1 MNSLAPLL
9 NHIVK
14 FYTDTPRYS
23 LHALL
28 RLIYGRDWWQYI
40 YNKEQLY
47 HKLNKIKYSL
57 RDILLYIPIIKGNRL
72 IVRTPIPHFIIICN
86 YLDSENLDT
95 IKTDVINILY
105 NEVYTKYLRISH
117 DDIVVDVGAH
127 IGIFTLYAARMG
139 KMVIAVEPE
148 PRNYKWLFINT
159 RLNNIKNAKLLNI
172 ALSDF
177 DGEAYLY
184 VSSISTE
191 HTLLPNVTTSTKDVV
206 GSVLVPV
213 RRLDS
218 VLREYVDEDDEL
230 FIKVDVE
237 GAELN
242 VLRGFSL
249 RNPVKFSI
257 AAYHYPEEY
266 RLIYKY
272 LRKMGFTAVVKYWG
286 GEPYVYAWRPAKR

>member
-1 MNSLAPLL
+1 VA
-9 NHIVK
+9 I
-14 FYTDTPRYS
+14 
-23 LHALL
+23 
-28 RLIYGRDWWQYI
+28 YI
-40 YNKEQLY
+40 YNKKQLY

-57 RDILLYIPIIKGNRL
+57 RDILIYIPTSKNNML
-72 IVRTPIPHFIIICN
+72 IARIPILHSIIICD
-86 YLDSENLDT
+86 YLNSENLNI
-95 IKTDVINILY
+95 IKTNIIDLLY
-105 NEVYTKYLRISH
+105 DEVYTKYLRISH
-117 DDIVVDVGAH
+117 NDIVVDVGAH

-159 RLNNIKNAKLLNI
+159 HLNNIKNAKLLNI

-177 DGEAYLY
+177 DGEAKLY
-184 VSSISTE
+184 VSSISTD
-191 HTLLPNVTTSTKDVV
+191 HTLLPNVTTKTKDII

-237 GAELN
+237 GSELN

-249 RNPVKFSI
+249 RNPAKFSI

-266 RLIYKY
+266 RLVYKY
-272 LRKMGFTAVVKYWG
+272 LRKIGFKTMVKYWG